1 MKRFPLIL
9 TFFSALF
16 SVINTGA
23 QTALTDYRPGI
34 TTDGAV
40 YFLPK
45 TAIRVSVLVEKSVY
59 EPGEFSKYANRYL
72 RMNDVAQEPSTTY
85 RVVSIR
91 QTPIALPDT
100 TKGYS
105 VKFNARTVAANVAL
119 SEDGR
124 LLAINAQPKEVE
136 VPAEFVAAPKPE
148 KLNPRQY
155 MNQEILA
162 AGSTAKMAE
171 LTAHEIYDLRENRN
185 LLIKGQADF
194 MPSDGA
200 QMKLM
205 LSQLETQDQAL
216 TQLFAGTTVRD
227 TTETI
232 LTVVPDGPLQK
243 LVLFRLSQKLG
254 MVDADDLSGAP
265 FYITIDDLN
274 TVPKP
279 VEDQAKGNN
288 KKKQPET
295 GIYVNVPGRMRS
307 TISYNGK
314 PLHTMELPAPQFG
327 NVELLSAELFN
338 KHYTT
343 HLWLN
348 PLTGTVDKLEAE
360 QPK

>member
-9 TFFSALF
+9 SFFSALF
-16 SVINTGA
+16 YVINVGA

-34 TTDGAV
+34 TNDGAV

-72 RMNDVAQEPSTTY
+72 RMSDVAQEPSTSY
-85 RVVSIR
+85 RMVSIR

-100 TKGYS
+100 TKGFS
-105 VKFNARTVAANVAL
+105 VKFNAKTVAANVAL

-136 VPAEFVAAPKPE
+136 VPVEFVAAPKPE
-148 KLNPRQY
+148 KINPRKY

-171 LTAHEIYDLRENRN
+171 LTAREIYDLRENRN

-205 LSQLETQDQAL
+205 LSQLEAQDQAL

-232 LTVVPDGPLQK
+232 LTVIPDGPLQK
-243 LVLFRLSQKLG
+243 QVLFRLSQKLG
-254 MVDADDLSGAP
+254 FVDADDLSGAP
-265 FYITIDDLN
+265 FYISIDDLN
-274 TVPKP
+274 TIPKP
-279 VEDQAKGNN
+279 VEDQAKGN

-295 GIYVNVPGRMRS
+295 GIYVNIPGRMRS

-314 PLHTMELPAPQFG
+314 SLHTMELPAPQFG

-348 PLTGTVDKLEAE
+348 PLTGAVDKLEAE